1 VEDDRLS
8 SGGRQYSLTNG
19 PSLHSHSAALSP
31 TSFRKGHSSYEIKE
45 NTIIVKAMVD
55 NLKIAMRCKIWPTP
69 KNFGLNKVEVTSN
82 GAFLWKKGLWWFN
95 ARSSRE
101 FTVDDH
107 IMLIAVWHVTLRTSR
122 TRLAPSDPRR
132 TQGPFCVEYLALKD
146 IDGNPL
152 IEYHGDQSP
161 LLPVSNVTTSL
172 QKKRQQHEICKP
184 AVHKYNCCQNWN
196 VISDVLNGKCDFSLG
211 HRD

>member
-1 VEDDRLS
+1 VSE
-8 SGGRQYSLTNG
+8 Y
-19 PSLHSHSAALSP
+19 AL
-31 TSFRKGHSSYEIKE
+31 FFCNCRDSSYEIKE

-82 GAFLWKKGLWWFN
+82 GAFLWKKGLWWYN

-107 IMLIAVWHVTLRTSR
+107 IMLVAEWHVTLRTSR
-122 TRLAPSDPRR
+122 TGLAPSDPRR
-132 TQGPFCVEYLALKD
+132 SQGPFCVEYLALKD

-152 IEYHGDQSP
+152 IEYHGDRSP
-161 LLPVSNVTTSL
+161 LHPVSNVTTSL

-184 AVHKYNCCQNWN
+184 VVHKYNCCQNWN
-196 VISDVLNGKCDFSLG
+196 VISDVLDGKCVFSLG
-211 HRD
+211 HKD